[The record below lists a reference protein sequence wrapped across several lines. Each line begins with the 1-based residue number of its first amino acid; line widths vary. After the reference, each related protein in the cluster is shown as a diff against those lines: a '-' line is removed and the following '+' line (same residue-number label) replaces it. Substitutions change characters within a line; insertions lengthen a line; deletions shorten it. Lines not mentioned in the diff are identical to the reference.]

1 MSISLPD
8 DTRRVALF
16 ARVRRLLR
24 RAAVLLVAL
33 LLDACMMGPNFSRPA
48 PPKVDQFVAGGLPTE
63 PMTAAGAAQT
73 FSAQAD
79 LPSDWWTLFGS
90 LAIDNAVD
98 EALTGNA
105 TIESAQATLRQSED
119 EMRAG
124 AGVFFPQVDASFGA
138 SRQKFSP
145 LRFGSEQPSTLFNLF
160 TLSATVSYV
169 LDIWGGHARMV
180 EALRAR
186 VDVQR
191 YSVLATY
198 LTLTSNVVNTM
209 IARAAYTDQI
219 AATGEMVGLLQEQI
233 RITRAQV
240 DAGTSAYSALL
251 SLENEQATL
260 EASLPA
266 LAQKRAQAENL
277 LAVLS
282 GMVPADWRAPAL
294 SLGDIAL
301 PASLPDTVPASLVRR
316 RPDILQAEAALH
328 VASANIGVA
337 TANLLPNLTL
347 SASGGYDNTSLGG
360 LLHHNGQLW
369 ALAAD
374 VSAPVFHGGTLWY
387 ERKSALDVY
396 AQSRASYR
404 QVVLGAFGEVADV
417 LRALDN
423 DARALAAQTRAVDA
437 AAQALHLIKIDYEAG
452 TVGYLQILVADRQ
465 FHQARIAWLQGVAQ
479 RLQDSVALY
488 VALGGGWDEQQK

>member
-1 MSISLPD
+1 
-8 DTRRVALF
+8 
-16 ARVRRLLR
+16 
-24 RAAVLLVAL
+24 
-33 LLDACMMGPNFSRPA
+33 
-48 PPKVDQFVAGGLPTE
+48 
-63 PMTAAGAAQT
+63 
-73 FSAQAD
+73 
-79 LPSDWWTLFGS
+79 
-90 LAIDNAVD
+90 
-98 EALTGNA
+98 
-105 TIESAQATLRQSED
+105 
-119 EMRAG
+119 
-124 AGVFFPQVDASFGA
+124 
-138 SRQKFSP
+138 
-145 LRFGSEQPSTLFNLF
+145 
-160 TLSATVSYV
+160 
-169 LDIWGGHARMV
+169 
-180 EALRAR
+180 
-186 VDVQR
+186 
-191 YSVLATY
+191 
-198 LTLTSNVVNTM
+198 
-209 IARAAYTDQI
+209 
-219 AATGEMVGLLQEQI
+219 
-233 RITRAQV
+233 
-240 DAGTSAYSALL
+240 
-251 SLENEQATL
+251 
-260 EASLPA
+260 
-266 LAQKRAQAENL
+266 
-277 LAVLS
+277 
-282 GMVPADWRAPAL
+282 
-294 SLGDIAL
+294 
-301 PASLPDTVPASLVRR
+301 
-316 RPDILQAEAALH
+316 LH